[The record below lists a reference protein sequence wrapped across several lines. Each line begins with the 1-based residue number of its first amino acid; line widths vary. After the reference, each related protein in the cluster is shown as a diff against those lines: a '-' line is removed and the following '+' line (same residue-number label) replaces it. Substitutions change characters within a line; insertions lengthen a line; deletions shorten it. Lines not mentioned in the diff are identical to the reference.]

1 MKILTQ
7 LNTSNE
13 SILLVDETSSNHSIS
28 KNLINKLN
36 LTLNSNPFKVI
47 LINPNLNISD
57 IEKSL
62 SLEDQSFIDKLS
74 IINKPF
80 ELNDLFNLGRDEVL
94 NIIDRL
100 FILNNN
106 NETTIPIETIYNT
119 CIKNRIPINTF
130 NSSKY
135 SSFTLLSTY
144 NNDNL
149 QIGITTNL
157 QGCKLSSRLK
167 REIIKSIPPNINQI
181 IENVSNLRKNINL
194 NDNLNKKEKLKWLS
208 QIIDY
213 YPLKELG
220 ELKIDQLNDQINY
233 TDIDDNAS
241 TVSSSSSS
249 SSVASSTNKRGS
261 ISLIGSGPGS
271 ISNLTIGA
279 LNAIHEADLILADK
293 LVPQEILDLIP
304 KNVKV
309 FIARKFPGN
318 TDNAQEELLKIGLD
332 AINEGLKVVRL
343 KQGDPYIF
351 GRGGE
356 EYLFFK
362 QHNIKCNVL
371 CGLSSAFVA
380 TANAGIPTTH
390 RGVADQ
396 VMICTGVGRKG
407 KIPDNLPIYE
417 PKRTTIFLM
426 SIKRIVDILPILI
439 DEKQWPKELP
449 VAIVERASCGDERVI
464 KTRLSDLVDVCNK
477 IESRPPGLI
486 VTGWACDVYT
496 KLNDDE
502 QFRIIETGQLDD
514 ANTNVELEKIVT
526 LVK

>member
-1 MKILTQ
+1 MKILAQ
-7 LNTSNE
+7 LNTSE
-13 SILLVDETSSNHSIS
+13 EIILLVDQSTTVS
-28 KNLINKLN
+28 KNLVNKLN
-36 LTLNSNPFKVI
+36 LSLNSNPDKVI
-47 LINPNLNISD
+47 LINPS
-57 IEKSL
+57 IEYDEIIKSL
-62 SLEDQSFIDKLS
+62 TLDDNTS
-74 IINKPF
+74 INKLTILNREF
-80 ELNDLFNLGRDEVL
+80 QLNDLLTLGRSKVK
-94 NIIDRL
+94 NIIDRVFL
-100 FILNNN
+100 LNLNNDN
-106 NETTIPIETIYNT
+106 DLLESIFDSCVE
-119 CIKNRIPINTF
+119 NRIPINTH

-135 SSFTLLSTY
+135 STFTLLSTY

-157 QGCKLSSRLK
+157 QGCKMSSRLK
-167 REIIKSIPPNINQI
+167 REIIKSIPPNINEI
-181 IENVSNLRKNINL
+181 IENVSNVRKLINSKGDNIMNPR
-194 NDNLNKKEKLKWLS
+194 EKLKWLS

-213 YPLKELG
+213 YPLNELG
-220 ELKIDQLNDQINY
+220 KISIDKLNDDLNEIN
-233 TDIDDNAS
+233 IIPS
-241 TVSSSSSS
+241 SPSSSSSS
-249 SSVASSTNKRGS
+249 SFDTKGK

-279 LNAIHEADLILADK
+279 LNSIYEADLILADK

-304 KNVKV
+304 KSVEV

-318 TDNAQEELLKIGLD
+318 ADNAQEELLKIGLS
-332 AINEGLKVVRL
+332 ALEKGLNVVRL

-356 EYLFFK
+356 EYLFFQ
-362 QHNIKCNVL
+362 QHGYKVNVL

-396 VMICTGVGRKG
+396 VMICTGVGRQG
-407 KIPDNLPIYE
+407 KIPENLPIYE
-417 PKRTTIFLM
+417 PKRTVIYLM

-439 DEKQWPKELP
+439 NEKQWPKELP

-464 KTRLSDLVDVCNK
+464 RTRLGSLVNVCAK

-502 QFRIIETGQLDD
+502 EFRIIETGVSLDENFD
-514 ANTNVELEKIVT
+514 LEKIVT

>member
-1 MKILTQ
+1 MKILAQ
-7 LNTSNE
+7 LNTCDE
-13 SILLVDETSSNHSIS
+13 VILLLDNSSTIS
-28 KNLINKLN
+28 KNLINKLS
-36 LTLNSNPFKVI
+36 LTLNSNPEKVI
-47 LINPNLNISD
+47 LVNPFIEDEDGLLKGLTLDDPQNTEKFVLLKRVFQLSD
-57 IEKSL
+57 LVE
-62 SLEDQSFIDKLS
+62 
-74 IINKPF
+74 
-80 ELNDLFNLGRDEVL
+80 LGRSKVK
-94 NIIDRL
+94 NVIDRV
-100 FILNNN
+100 FILNYDE
-106 NETTIPIETIYNT
+106 NEATRIYES
-119 CIKNRIPINTF
+119 CVENRIPVNTF
-130 NSSKY
+130 NSSKL
-135 SSFTLLSTY
+135 STFTLLSTY
-144 NNDNL
+144 NNQNL

-157 QGCKLSSRLK
+157 KGCKMSSRIK
-167 REIIKSIPPNINQI
+167 REIIKSIPPNINEILQ
-181 IENVSNLRKNINL
+181 NVSELRAIINS
-194 NDNLNKKEKLKWLS
+194 NENLNKKEKLKWLS

-213 YPLKELG
+213 YPLNELG
-220 ELKIDQLNDQINY
+220 AISIEHLSDDLNDIEFKESRSLSN
-233 TDIDDNAS
+233 NG
-241 TVSSSSSS
+241 
-249 SSVASSTNKRGS
+249 K

-271 ISNLTIGA
+271 ISNLTVGA

-304 KNVKV
+304 KDVEV

-318 TDNAQEELLKIGLD
+318 ADKAQEELLSIGL
-332 AINEGLKVVRL
+332 ESLRKGLNVVRL

-356 EYLFFK
+356 EYLFFQK
-362 QHNIKCNVL
+362 HGYKVNVL

-380 TANAGIPTTH
+380 TANAGIPATH

-464 KTRLSDLVDVCNK
+464 RTRLGDLVNVCEK

-496 KLNDDE
+496 RLDE
-502 QFRIIETGQLDD
+502 DEEYRIIETGVSLDE
-514 ANTNVELEKIVT
+514 NVDLNKIVR
-526 LVK
+526 LIE